1 MDTPRLNTWKYTHDG
16 PGERKRWQT
25 PLAIVLLLGSAIS
38 YKLIPLPFFLLVGGL
53 IALFASSKKIQI
65 GPRYLICGPHI
76 LYFANIERIERDDVA
91 GRLILASADKLPLI
105 IDREK
110 FPTGARKSDK
120 IKRNRQAKF
129 AKVADRII
137 MQVQAAN
144 PHADIRVQC

>member
-1 MDTPRLNTWKYTHDG
+1 MDTPRLNAWKYTHDG

-25 PLAIVLLLGSAIS
+25 PLAIILLLGSALS
-38 YKLIPLPFFLLVGGL
+38 YKLLPLPFFLLVGGL
-53 IALFASSKKIQI
+53 IALFASSKQILI

-76 LYFANIERIERDDVA
+76 LYFANISRVERDNVA
-91 GRLILASADKLPLI
+91 GRLILSNGDAMPLI

-144 PHADIRVQC
+144 PHADIHVQC